1 MNQED
6 SDLESFLKA
15 VSEHWMAVSK
25 RDTKKANSYS
35 DTSQEIV
42 SRWMEQGVAI
52 SILQT
57 LLSSDSLEVR
67 FSAASH
73 LHTLGRKDLSVP
85 ALRSVRDSGA
95 NSPALFARVILMRD
109 GYM

>member
-1 MNQED
+1 MNQAD
-6 SDLESFLKA
+6 ADLEHFLTA
-15 VSEHWMAVSK
+15 ISEHWMAVSK
-25 RDTKKANSYS
+25 RNTKKANAYS
-35 DTSQEIV
+35 EASQKIV
-42 SRWMEQGVAI
+42 SRWVDKGVAI

-57 LLSSDSLEVR
+57 LLSSNSLEVR

-73 LHTLGRKDLSVP
+73 LHTLGRTDLSVP

-109 GYM
+109 GYA